1 MYKNKLE
8 SNQNYANKLLENV
21 WTTQK
26 QMNEENHF
34 KDPYQGG
41 WEKEQSQES

>member
-1 MYKNKLE
+1 MQINCLKMYELC
-8 SNQNYANKLLENV
+8 
-21 WTTQK
+21 TQK

-41 WEKEQSQES
+41 VGKRAKLGELKSKIGT